1 MTSGFR
7 AILVCLALA
16 AGLASA
22 QAAPP
27 ERNSLPI
34 QIKSN
39 ELVTDNASRTATFSG
54 KVSARQGDVTIFSD
68 KLVIR
73 YGATSQEVEKVEAFG
88 NVRIV
93 QGNRHGEAG
102 HAVYDNKEGKIVLDG
117 NPKVFQ
123 GEDVI
128 AGKVITYF
136 VDEQKSVVTG
146 GGPKERVEAVIHP
159 KEKGKSGDAKP

>member
-1 MTSGFR
+1 MMHGCR
-7 AILVCLALA
+7 AIIVCLVLA
-16 AGLASA
+16 GGISVA

-39 ELVTDNASRTATFSG
+39 ELVADSAARTATFIG
-54 KVSARQGDVTIFSD
+54 KVSARQGDVTIYAD
-68 KLVIR
+68 KLVIHSA
-73 YGATSQEVEKVEAFG
+73 ATSQDVEKVEAFG

-102 HAVYDNKEGKIVLDG
+102 HAIYDNKGGKIVLDG

-128 AGKVITYF
+128 TGKIITYY
-136 VDEQKSVVTG
+136 VDEQRSVVTG
-146 GGPKERVEAVIHP
+146 SPESRVEAVIHP
-159 KEKGKSGDAKP
+159 KGKAKSGGAKP

>member
-1 MTSGFR
+1 MTR
-7 AILVCLALA
+7 ALRIIPICLALA
-16 AGLASA
+16 ACCASA
-22 QAAPP
+22 LAASP

-39 ELVTDNASRTATFSG
+39 ELVTDNTSRTATFSG
-54 KVSARQGDVTIFSD
+54 KVSARQGDVTILSD

-73 YGATSQEVEKVEAFG
+73 YGAAGQDVEKVEAFG

-102 HAVYDNKEGKIVLDG
+102 HAVYDNKKGEIVLDG
-117 NPKVFQ
+117 SPKVFQ

-128 AGKVITYF
+128 TGKVITYF